1 MHDTRARE
9 ERIATSAG
17 QRPHKCTVCSSK
29 GLRLLSCAPEEVD
42 NPQARCTRLV
52 PAVSTAVDASP
63 LARRRRSEIQTHK
76 AMSMLLLRAAVQ
88 RCTTTTRRRLAA
100 QNRPSASAA
109 RTTAPWASFAEFL
122 DAADEERAAT
132 RPATTDTWSCPAPA
146 DVPPEPT
153 VSYAA
158 FTADA
163 DEELSSTLEA
173 RQQTL
178 APGSAARWAQPSLRD
193 FTALPATVGDDASV
207 AFGWR
212 MRLASASA
220 AARP

>member
-1 MHDTRARE
+1 MQQRFEALVAANAGEWAAED
-9 ERIATSAG
+9 ATG
-17 QRPHKCTVCSSK
+17 
-29 GLRLLSCAPEEVD
+29 D
-42 NPQARCTRLV
+42 
-52 PAVSTAVDASP
+52 
-63 LARRRRSEIQTHK
+63 
-76 AMSMLLLRAAVQ
+76 
-88 RCTTTTRRRLAA
+88 
-100 QNRPSASAA
+100 
-109 RTTAPWASFAEFL
+109 
-122 DAADEERAAT
+122 AT

-193 FTALPATVGDDASV
+193 FTALPTTVGDDASV

-212 MRLASASA
+212 MRLAPASA